1 VKRFDEQ
8 YISGWH
14 DLSDPEVFRLLKLAR
29 EDLNKAVQNR
39 RKVQQRYPGMIE
51 RIINISDRH

>member
-1 VKRFDEQ
+1 MKRFDDQ

-14 DLSDPEVFRLLKLAR
+14 DSSDPEVSRLLKLAR
-29 EDLNKAVQNR
+29 EDLNKAEQKR
-39 RKVQQRYPGMIE
+39 RKVQQRYAGMIE